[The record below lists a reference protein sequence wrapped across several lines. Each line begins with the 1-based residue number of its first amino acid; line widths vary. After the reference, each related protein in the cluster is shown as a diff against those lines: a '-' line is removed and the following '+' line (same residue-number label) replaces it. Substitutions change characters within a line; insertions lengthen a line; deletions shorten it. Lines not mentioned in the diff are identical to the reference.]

1 MLTASLDDFSIFG
14 ADLGAQMAQGDGAET
29 DLCVLLTDWRA
40 GGAGATSGA
49 TTEPSERQ
57 RSRRHR
63 PVRRVGRYLAKS
75 GHRVARRRG
84 ARPVA
89 LAAPVLS
96 ASHLAPSDPFIWDV
110 GGRLMKFDGQHITAT
125 SASKRYP
132 P

>member
-40 GGAGATSGA
+40 GGAGATPVA

-57 RSRRHR
+57 LSRRHR
-63 PVRRVGRYLAKS
+63 PVRRVEAILAKYHH
-75 GHRVARRRG
+75 GPARRHG

-89 LAAPVLS
+89 VAAPLLS
-96 ASHLAPSDPFIWDV
+96 AGHLAPSGLRMGCWWQADEVWWAAHHGNKCF
-110 GGRLMKFDGQHITAT
+110 
-125 SASKRYP
+125 
-132 P
+132 

>member
-40 GGAGATSGA
+40 GGAGGTTWA

-57 RSRRHR
+57 LSRRHR

-75 GHRVARRRG
+75 GHRAARRRG

-89 LAAPVLS
+89 LAASLLLTD
-96 ASHLAPSDPFIWDV
+96 HLGPSE
-110 GGRLMKFDGQHITAT
+110 LCM
-125 SASKRYP
+125 SC
-132 P
+132 